1 MSPAIPRGHHLALQ
15 WKLVSNYV
23 EDDTFRA
30 ALTITNRGAVPLPT
44 RGWAIYFN
52 SCRKAKPESV
62 TGGVAIEHV
71 NGDLFKLVP
80 KADFGNL
87 APGESREIGYDG
99 VYWAV
104 VKTDAPLG
112 FFIVHGDGT
121 PEARAEAI
129 GDAEIAPFERPE
141 QLARKADDQVPS
153 RTPETRFEENRAL
166 SRLPESAIGKIT
178 PAPSSATY
186 RAEHFILDEQSVIVH
201 APELTH
207 EARFLQDALANLMN
221 RRLPLSLIEAER
233 AIALRLDAHMRGSGS
248 GIGDQTYRLV
258 VTSTGIEVASATL
271 QTMFFGIQSLLQ
283 LLPVSAWHNP
293 DSTLAVPH
301 CRIDDAPRFIYRG
314 VHFDVA
320 RNFSDKQTV
329 LRLLDVMALYKLNK
343 LHFHL
348 TDDEGWR
355 VPIASLPELTEI
367 GSRRGFTLDESE
379 RLVPSFGSGPAPSSH
394 GSGHYTR
401 DEFVEILR
409 YAAARHI
416 EVIPEIDVPGHARAA
431 IKAMQLRHRRL
442 MQAGKKQE
450 AATYL
455 LTDLDDESQYESVQ
469 MWKDNV
475 ICIALESCYDFIETV
490 VREIKAM
497 YEEAGVRLQ
506 VLHTGGDEV
515 PSGPWERSPACRSF
529 MRERGMQSTHEL
541 QDYFLGRFRDI
552 LKRHDLVVGGWEEI
566 ALVTERQGGVDV
578 TKPNP
583 KFVNANFRPYVW
595 NSVWGW
601 GREDIAYRL
610 ANAGY
615 EIILCNVTNLYLDLA
630 YEKDPEEP
638 GYYWGG
644 FISTRKVFEFCP
656 FDIYTTA
663 TVDLW
668 GRPIDPATVAKMV
681 RLTAEGEKRVL
692 GMQGH
697 LWGENV
703 HNRPRAEFLLM
714 PRLLAVAER
723 AWARDPGWTRIGD
736 LSERAARMERDWNEF
751 ANRLGQRELPRL
763 DGFLG
768 GVGYRLPVPGAVVRD
783 RMLSA
788 NVSYPGLTLRYAL
801 EGAEPTL
808 ASPAYEGPVSIDAGK
823 IAKVAAFSTTGRRGR
838 SVTLSS

>member
-258 VTSTGIEVASATL
+258 VTSTGIEVAGATP
-271 QTMFFGIQSLLQ
+271 QAVFFGIQSLLQ

-293 DSTLAVPH
+293 DSTLAV
-301 CRIDDAPRFIYRG
+301 
-314 VHFDVA
+314 
-320 RNFSDKQTV
+320 
-329 LRLLDVMALYKLNK
+329 
-343 LHFHL
+343 
-348 TDDEGWR
+348 
-355 VPIASLPELTEI
+355 
-367 GSRRGFTLDESE
+367 
-379 RLVPSFGSGPAPSSH
+379 
-394 GSGHYTR
+394 
-401 DEFVEILR
+401 
-409 YAAARHI
+409 
-416 EVIPEIDVPGHARAA
+416 
-431 IKAMQLRHRRL
+431 
-442 MQAGKKQE
+442 
-450 AATYL
+450 
-455 LTDLDDESQYESVQ
+455 
-469 MWKDNV
+469 
-475 ICIALESCYDFIETV
+475 
-490 VREIKAM
+490 
-497 YEEAGVRLQ
+497 
-506 VLHTGGDEV
+506 
-515 PSGPWERSPACRSF
+515 
-529 MRERGMQSTHEL
+529 
-541 QDYFLGRFRDI
+541 
-552 LKRHDLVVGGWEEI
+552 
-566 ALVTERQGGVDV
+566 
-578 TKPNP
+578 
-583 KFVNANFRPYVW
+583 
-595 NSVWGW
+595 
-601 GREDIAYRL
+601 
-610 ANAGY
+610 
-615 EIILCNVTNLYLDLA
+615 
-630 YEKDPEEP
+630 
-638 GYYWGG
+638 
-644 FISTRKVFEFCP
+644 
-656 FDIYTTA
+656 
-663 TVDLW
+663 
-668 GRPIDPATVAKMV
+668 
-681 RLTAEGEKRVL
+681 
-692 GMQGH
+692 
-697 LWGENV
+697 
-703 HNRPRAEFLLM
+703 
-714 PRLLAVAER
+714 
-723 AWARDPGWTRIGD
+723 
-736 LSERAARMERDWNEF
+736 
-751 ANRLGQRELPRL
+751 
-763 DGFLG
+763 
-768 GVGYRLPVPGAVVRD
+768 
-783 RMLSA
+783 
-788 NVSYPGLTLRYAL
+788 
-801 EGAEPTL
+801 
-808 ASPAYEGPVSIDAGK
+808 
-823 IAKVAAFSTTGRRGR
+823 
-838 SVTLSS
+838 